1 MFTVHLF
8 LYGTMSD
15 NCNHWAMYEECEK
28 NPSYMWQHCKKECEK
43 TGSVRKTY
51 NERCYMEKDEG
62 IMKKNVLIDLFS
74 RAVSDFPELEP
85 EFVSLK
91 PPIIVFDKFT
101 TSEEADTFVSMGKG
115 KYTRSTGL
123 EINSD
128 GSYKSVE
135 TRIRTS
141 SNTWCQHES
150 CLRNPI
156 VERVTERVSN
166 VTGIPSRNFEFAQL
180 LYYHACKS
188 ETDSDC
194 SFYRRHHDYIHADKH
209 KNQGVR
215 ILTMFI
221 YLNDVEKGGFTSFYM
236 NHTGLSVQP
245 KKGRAIL
252 WPNVLENDPH
262 NADTRTEHE
271 AHPVLKGEKYGA
283 NFWIHQYD
291 FKTPHYKGCTQ

>member
-1 MFTVHLF
+1 MFTAYL
-8 LYGTMSD
+8 LYYSTLSD
-15 NCNHWAMYEECEK
+15 DCNYWAMNEECDK
-28 NPSYMWQHCKKECEK
+28 NPSFMWQNCKEECEK
-43 TGSVRKTY
+43 TGSVRKSY
-51 NERCYMEKDEG
+51 NERCFIEKDEG
-62 IMKKNVLIDLFS
+62 ILKKNVLMDLFS
-74 RAVSDFPELEP
+74 RAASNFPELDP
-85 EFVSLK
+85 EFVSLD

-101 TSEEADTFVSMGKG
+101 TPEEANTFVKMGKG

-128 GSYKSVE
+128 GAYKSVE

-150 CLRNPI
+150 CLTNPI
-156 VERVTERVSN
+156 VTRVTERVSN
-166 VTGIPSRNFEFAQL
+166 VTGVPSSNFEFAQL

-194 SFYRRHHDYIHADKH
+194 SFYRRHHDYINADKH

-221 YLNDVEKGGFTSFYM
+221 YLNDVDQGGFTSFYM

-252 WPNVLENDPH
+252 WPNVLESDPH